1 MAATGTDLI
10 KHLGEL
16 AFATRLKRL
25 SESLFSDVS
34 RIYREMDV
42 DFEPKWFTML
52 YALYHNGT
60 MSVIELASLLKL
72 SHPAIIQFA
81 GQMEKAKLV
90 APMRDKNDAR
100 KKLLCLT
107 AKGKQTFEKIEPVL
121 REIEIANR
129 EFMRETGADVLGVI
143 GKMEAQLEQK
153 SLYRR
158 VNERLNRK
166 FAGEV
171 RITSYEPK
179 HRSDFK
185 KLNEEWLEKYFTVE
199 PYDRKILDNP
209 TKEILKHDGE
219 IFFAHYNNE
228 VIGTGA
234 VKKTAPQK
242 YELLKM
248 AVTEKFQSRGI
259 GKLLLE
265 KIIEFAKKKKAAVLE
280 LDTARK
286 LDKAIRLY
294 ESVGFKVSDEKPNPE
309 FERCTI
315 KMKLDLKTVMLLA
328 LTTGVSSAIL
338 AAWWLQQ
345 QLETQNFVSDII
357 IRILNSV
364 SHSVLVT
371 GFSQ

>member
-10 KHLGEL
+10 RHLGEL

-60 MSVIELASLLKL
+60 MSVIELASLLRL

-81 GQMEKAKLV
+81 EQMQGAGLV
-90 APMRDKNDAR
+90 SPGRDKNDAR

-129 EFMRETGADVLGVI
+129 DFMRETGADVLGVI

-158 VNERLNRK
+158 VKERLNKK

-185 KLNEEWLEKYFTVE
+185 KLNTEWLEKYFTVE
-199 PYDRKILDNP
+199 PYDQKILDNP
-209 TKEILKHDGE
+209 SKEILKHDGE
-219 IFFAHYNNE
+219 IFFAQHNNE
-228 VIGTGA
+228 VIGTCA
-234 VKKTAPQK
+234 VKKTAPK
-242 YELLKM
+242 TYELLKM
-248 AVTEKFQSRGI
+248 AVTEKFQSRGV
-259 GKLLLE
+259 GVLLAE
-265 KIIEFAKKKKAAVLE
+265 KAIEFAKKKKARVLE
-280 LDTARK
+280 LHTARK
-286 LDKAIRLY
+286 LEKAQKLY
-294 ESVGFKVSDEKPNPE
+294 EKLGFKVTNEKPAGSY
-309 FERCTI
+309 ERCTV
-315 KMKLDLKTVMLLA
+315 KMKLELKTVMLLA
-328 LTTGVSSAIL
+328 LASGVGSAVL
-338 AAWWLQQ
+338 AARWLSQQ
-345 QLETQNFVSDII
+345 IVSENFVSDII

-364 SHSVLVT
+364 SHAV
-371 GFSQ
+371 